1 MRPVL
6 FQAGGFS
13 LHTFGVLV
21 ALGFISGIWIAS
33 RCARRS
39 GIAAEAIQELVIPWI
54 LLGGLVGARILYV
67 VSYWDQSFAGRPFAE
82 VFQVWNG
89 GLVFYGGLA
98 GATLVALW
106 RIRARG
112 LPLWTTADCLA
123 PGIALGHVFGRL
135 GCFFNGC
142 CHGRPSDAAWAMRF
156 PKGVIPGDVPVHPA
170 QLYEAGLNLALCGAL
185 AWLHGRRRFDGQ
197 VFSAYLV
204 LYALIRVFTEWFR
217 GDYGYRSNPLDG
229 IFTPGTSASLAPLAA
244 GIGLWLVLRSRRLP
258 RSPDTTSTQAHPAP
272 PHAS

>member
-1 MRPVL
+1 
-6 FQAGGFS
+6 
-13 LHTFGVLV
+13 
-21 ALGFISGIWIAS
+21 
-33 RCARRS
+33 
-39 GIAAEAIQELVIPWI
+39 
-54 LLGGLVGARILYV
+54 
-67 VSYWDQSFAGRPFAE
+67 
-82 VFQVWNG
+82 
-89 GLVFYGGLA
+89 
-98 GATLVALW
+98 
-106 RIRARG
+106 
-112 LPLWTTADCLA
+112 
-123 PGIALGHVFGRL
+123 
-135 GCFFNGC
+135 
-142 CHGRPSDAAWAMRF
+142 
-156 PKGVIPGDVPVHPA
+156 VHPA